1 MTVTVGGT
9 DALNWLV
16 FLPLLLIRGKMA
28 TMEFWEFQ
36 KFLYFRFACSLVD
49 FDVQAGQLVSPTTL
63 SLSLT
68 PSSLRL
74 VQLSGGHSKLWITLS
89 LLCFFLLY
97 FRFFNSDSVIVFV
110 ATVWQ
115 RKHWFY
121 FLLLLSI
128 FKHEPSFPRLSE
140 WDHDLRLSSL
150 EISCPPV
157 FFWMFSFSRVVQ

>member
-9 DALNWLV
+9 DVLNWLV
-16 FLPLLLIRGKMA
+16 FLPLLLIRGKME

-63 SLSLT
+63 SHSFLS
-68 PSSLRL
+68 SSCSAKRGSFKAVNNVIFVIL
-74 VQLSGGHSKLWITLS
+74 
-89 LLCFFLLY
+89 FFLLY

-140 WDHDLRLSSL
+140 WNHDLRLSSL

-157 FFWMFSFSRVVQ
+157 FSGCFHSVV